1 MRITA
6 VVAAY
11 NSERWIRET
20 LEAILGQTRPPD
32 EIVVV
37 DDGSTDGTADELARF
52 GDAIRIVNRPNGGC
66 PAAFNTAFANAT
78 GDFVAMCG
86 SDDVWEPRK
95 LEWQVQTLGRH
106 PQVDVLFGDARLFGL
121 GDGTYAKPPGS
132 GVLDGRALADAL
144 YRENIICA
152 PSIVIRRSLF
162 ERLGPFVEDFGADD
176 LEYWMRSLRAGATFF
191 YDERI
196 LLGYRR
202 HDSNLSSRLLW
213 MQECTHDVHR
223 WYADFVDPELARE
236 TLATDL
242 FKIGRSLVDE
252 DRLDEARRAFRDSLR
267 HELRPRALAWSAV
280 LAMPRSLRE
289 PLGQS
294 LVGLRRSLLARRPR
308 GQASA
313 P

>member
-1 MRITA
+1 
-6 VVAAY
+6 
-11 NSERWIRET
+11 
-20 LEAILGQTRPPD
+20 
-32 EIVVV
+32 
-37 DDGSTDGTADELARF
+37 
-52 GDAIRIVNRPNGGC
+52 
-66 PAAFNTAFANAT
+66 
-78 GDFVAMCG
+78 
-86 SDDVWEPRK
+86 
-95 LEWQVQTLGRH
+95 
-106 PQVDVLFGDARLFGL
+106 
-121 GDGTYAKPPGS
+121 
-132 GVLDGRALADAL
+132 
-144 YRENIICA
+144 
-152 PSIVIRRSLF
+152 
-162 ERLGPFVEDFGADD
+162 
-176 LEYWMRSLRAGATFF
+176 MRSLRAGATFF

-236 TLATDL
+236 TLAADL